1 MTDHLK
7 ERSPATAAAPTTAT
21 AATPAPARREDPL
34 RTMAVDI
41 VAPIAAYYG
50 IRAAGGSVW
59 LALAA
64 GGVIPAVSTLAGVL
78 ARKRIDLTAMV
89 MLAALA
95 ASAAFS
101 LITGS
106 PRALLAR
113 DGLVTAGWAG
123 YMYLSLLARR
133 PATFTVSRPLLEGR
147 RVFDP
152 ATRHWVRPAH
162 QSWDELWQGLPR
174 FRWIWRICTVIW
186 GTAILADAVIRVI
199 VAVALP
205 ISIVPAVG
213 GALWP
218 VTFIM
223 LQVATNIFFARSGFW
238 RILRTGALC
247 GTKRAVVVKIIEH
260 RGQAYGEHLPA
271 DVAQELRHE
280 DPADAGKAGVL
291 VGEARAVGMGLEPVG
306 DLRHVAAFVADPR
319 PAQQRRLV
327 HLKHLAVDDAAP
339 AGLRLRDEAELRAYD
354 GGESFRPPTGAG
366 RGPQRDERR
375 VGHGPPDFRDGMGV
389 VTHDA
394 DVTHGNSLG

>member
-7 ERSPATAAAPTTAT
+7 EQSPASVSTA
-21 AATPAPARREDPL
+21 APARRGHPL

-41 VAPIAAYYG
+41 VAPIALFYG

-59 LALAA
+59 LALVA
-64 GGVIPAVSTLAGVL
+64 GGVPPAISTVVGVL
-78 ARKRIDLTAMV
+78 ARKRIDLTGMV
-89 MLAALA
+89 MLAALVV
-95 ASAAFS
+95 SAAFS

-162 QSWDELWQGLPR
+162 RSWDELWQQLPR
-174 FRWIWRICTVIW
+174 FRWIWRVCTVIW

-205 ISIVPAVG
+205 ISVVPAVG

-218 VTFIM
+218 VTFIV
-223 LQVATNIFFARSGFW
+223 LQVVTNIFFARSGFW

-247 GTKRAVVVKIIEH
+247 GAKRAVVVDFIKH
-260 RGQAYGEHLPA
+260 RGQAYREHLPA
-271 DVAQELRHE
+271 DVAQQLRHE
-280 DPADAGKAGVL
+280 DPADAGEAGVL
-291 VGEARAVGMGLEPVG
+291 VGEARAASVGLEPVG
-306 DLRHVAAFVADPR
+306 DLCHVAAFVA
-319 PAQQRRLV
+319 
-327 HLKHLAVDDAAP
+327 
-339 AGLRLRDEAELRAYD
+339 
-354 GGESFRPPTGAG
+354 
-366 RGPQRDERR
+366 GP
-375 VGHGPPDFRDGMGV
+375 
-389 VTHDA
+389 
-394 DVTHGNSLG
+394 